1 MAGGIGATLKSWTV
15 KIFLGIIALS
25 FAVWG
30 IGDIFRGGQDP
41 SVASVGGVKI
51 HASQLS
57 RAYSREV
64 ERLRVASNGAI
75 DAEQARAMGVVQRT
89 LQSMISRK
97 VFDLE
102 TAGLGM
108 TVDDATLRREIRD
121 NPAFV
126 DDFGDFD
133 RTRFEYVLRQEGR
146 SEPQYIAELRLD
158 MARAHLIDSLI
169 GGLEVPDALI
179 EQIYGYR
186 QERRVVEVVSVDGRD
201 IADVPEP
208 DQAAIEAYHRDNTA
222 RFTAP
227 EYRALTYVM
236 LRPVDLIEEIDIDET
251 VLRTEYDL
259 RLDEY
264 QMPDRRDID
273 MFVLDDKAAA
283 DAAYDRLLRGD
294 DFIAVGEETAGVVGA
309 DISLGPIA
317 KAELPEDLVDPVFAL
332 SAGAV
337 GQPIESAFGW
347 HIVRVNKVLPAATR
361 TFADAR
367 EELREE
373 LVVDK
378 AIEAVFELSNLFED
392 ELAGGATL
400 EEASRAVGAAVET
413 IESIDQRGLNTDGK
427 PHESLPAIVT
437 FLEVAFAVAPGEES
451 ALQESPGNIM
461 FMLRADRITEPALR
475 PLAEVRDDVIA
486 AWKGERRGEKAQEI
500 AKAIADDPTAATD
513 LAAAADKHG
522 FAPVTGGAFSR
533 TGAGLDLNLGAGAI
547 RAAFELTPGAV
558 SDAVANG
565 RGHFVVIRLKEIV
578 AASPDREIS
587 DALEAEL
594 RQGFQGDL
602 INGFEQA
609 IRDARGVKVYHQLV
623 DNLF

>member
-41 SVASVGGVKI
+41 SVASVGGVNI

-102 TAGLGM
+102 AAGLGM
-108 TVDDATLRREIRD
+108 TVDDATLRREIRE

-126 DDFGDFD
+126 DDFGNFERTQFD
-133 RTRFEYVLRQEGR
+133 YVLRQEGMT
-146 SEPQYIAELRLD
+146 EPQYIADLRLD

-169 GGLEVPDALI
+169 GGLDVPDALI

-208 DQAAIEAYHRDNTA
+208 DEAAIEAYHRDNTA

-251 VLRTEYDL
+251 VLLTEYDL

-273 MFVLDDKAAA
+273 MFVLDNKAAA

-317 KAELPEDLVDPVFAL
+317 KAELPEDLVDPIFAL

-337 GQPIESAFGW
+337 GQPMESAFGW
-347 HIVRVNKVLPAATR
+347 HIVRVNDVLPAATR

-378 AIEAVFELSNLFED
+378 AIEAVFELSNLIED

-400 EEASRAVGAAVET
+400 EEAARAVGAAIQT
-413 IESIDQRGLNTDGK
+413 IEGIDQRGLNTDGK
-427 PHESLPAIVT
+427 PHEALPAIVD
-437 FLEVAFAVAPGEES
+437 FLEVAFAAARGEES
-451 ALQESPGNIM
+451 ALRESPGNIM
-461 FMLRADRITEPALR
+461 FMLRTDRITEPALR

-486 AWKGERRGEKAQEI
+486 AWKSERRGEKAQEI
-500 AKAIADDPTAATD
+500 AEAIADDPTAATD

-533 TGAGLDLNLGAGAI
+533 NGAGLDLNLGAGAV
-547 RAAFELTPGAV
+547 RAAFTLTPGAV

-578 AASPDREIS
+578 AASPDKETS

>member
-1 MAGGIGATLKSWTV
+1 MAGGIGATLKSWAV

-41 SVASVGGVKI
+41 SVASVGGVNI

-102 TAGLGM
+102 AAGLGM
-108 TVDDATLRREIRD
+108 TVDDATLRREIRE

-133 RTRFEYVLRQEGR
+133 RTRFDYVLRQEGR

-169 GGLEVPDALI
+169 GGLDVPDALI
-179 EQIYGYR
+179 EQIHGYR

-201 IADVPEP
+201 IEDVVEP
-208 DQAAIEAYHRDNTA
+208 DEAAIEAYHRDNTA

-273 MFVLDDKAAA
+273 MFVLDDKTAA
-283 DAAYDRLLRGD
+283 DAADDRLLRGD
-294 DFIAVGEETAGVVGA
+294 DFIAVGEEEAGVVGA
-309 DISLGPIA
+309 DISLGPVA

-347 HIVRVNKVLPAATR
+347 HIVRVNEVLPAAMR
-361 TFADAR
+361 TFEQAR

-378 AIEAVFELSNLFED
+378 AIEAVFDLSNLFED

-400 EEASRAVGAAVET
+400 EEAARAVGAAIQT
-413 IESIDQRGLNTDGK
+413 IEGIDQRGLNTDGK
-427 PHESLPAIVT
+427 PHEALPAIVD
-437 FLEVAFAVAPGEES
+437 FLEVAFAAARGEES
-451 ALQESPGNIM
+451 ALRESPGNIM

-475 PLAEVRDDVIA
+475 PLSEVRGDVIV
-486 AWKGERRGEKAQEI
+486 AWKGERRGETAQGI

-533 TGAGLDLNLGAGAI
+533 NGEGLDLNLGGGAV

-558 SDAVANG
+558 SDAIANG

-578 AASPDREIS
+578 AASPDRETS

-602 INGFEQA
+602 ITGFERA
-609 IRDARGVKVYHQLV
+609 IRDSRGVKVNHQLV
-623 DNLF
+623 DTLF